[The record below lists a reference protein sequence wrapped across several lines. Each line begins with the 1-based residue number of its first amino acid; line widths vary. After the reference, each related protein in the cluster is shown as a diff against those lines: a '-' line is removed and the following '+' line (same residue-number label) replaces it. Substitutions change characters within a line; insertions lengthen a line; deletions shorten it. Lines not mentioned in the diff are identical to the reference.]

1 VLREDRTKRS
11 VLNAPLFD
19 KMVYE
24 LQGEKMLRFNS
35 LDLDGK
41 MAAFTLKVSTKTHA
55 QGHAAGTVVQPATG
69 QA

>member
-1 VLREDRTKRS
+1 MREDRTKRS

-41 MAAFTLKVSTKTHA
+41 MAAFTLKVSENTEKADGGRSDHSTM
-55 QGHAAGTVVQPATG
+55 
-69 QA
+69 